1 VTRPQAPVPG
11 PDGADDG
18 GRPREASL
26 ASLLEDST
34 EDLYENAPCGY
45 LSTFPDGQIARVNA
59 TLLGW
64 LGYDRGELV
73 GRRYF
78 SDLLTA
84 GGRLYHE
91 THFAPLL
98 AMQGEIGGVALELQ
112 AADGTRLPVLVNSAV
127 KTDATGE
134 PLLIRTTIVDAR
146 DRRAY
151 ERELLRAR
159 READRE
165 RERLQLL
172 VTTLQRTLLP
182 PELPQVPG
190 LQTAAY
196 YHAAS
201 VDEVGG
207 DFYDLFALARDR
219 WGLFLGDVCGK
230 GAAAAAV
237 TSQIRYT
244 LRAAAVYDPDPAAVL
259 GTLNTALRRDYDRN
273 GGRFCTAAFG
283 VLTANS
289 GGFDLSL
296 ASGGHPAPLLLRA
309 DGTASFQPVEG
320 GPFLGV
326 IDDAVFGAGTIRL
339 NAGDTFLLYTDGLTE
354 ARTGHGRER
363 YGDQALRAFA
373 AGLAPATAV
382 SAITAISALLEGLG
396 DGLDDDTAV
405 LALSVPPPADP
416 SGRPQPGSRPQPGP
430 GEGP

>member
-1 VTRPQAPVPG
+1 MSGTGRSDAGGPG
-11 PDGADDG
+11 DNGQRQDAN
-18 GRPREASL
+18 L

-59 TLLGW
+59 TLLSW
-64 LGYDRGELV
+64 LGYTRGELV

-84 GGRLYHE
+84 GGRIYHE

-112 AADGTRLPVLVNSAV
+112 SADGTRLPVLVNSAV
-127 KTDATGE
+127 KTSATGE

-159 READRE
+159 READLD

-182 PELPQVPG
+182 PELPDVPG
-190 LQTAAY
+190 LETAAY
-196 YHAAS
+196 YHAATR
-201 VDEVGG
+201 DEVGG

-244 LRAAAVYDPDPAAVL
+244 LRAAAVYDPDPATVL
-259 GTLNTALRRDYDRN
+259 GTLNTALRRDYERN

-283 VLTANS
+283 VLTPCA

-309 DGTASFQPVEG
+309 DGTADYQPVGG

-326 IDDAVFGAGTIRL
+326 IDDAGFPATTTRL
-339 NAGDTFLLYTDGLTE
+339 GAGDTFLLYTDGLTE
-354 ARTGHGRER
+354 ARTGNGRER
-363 YGDQALRAFA
+363 YGDHALEAFA
-373 AGLAPATAV
+373 TGIAPATAT
-382 SAITAISALLEGLG
+382 SAINAITALLEGLG
-396 DGLDDDTAV
+396 GGLDDDAAV
-405 LALSVPPPADP
+405 LALSVPPQISEKP
-416 SGRPQPGSRPQPGP
+416 
-430 GEGP
+430 

>member
-1 VTRPQAPVPG
+1 VSGAGPGEGDQRPDAH
-11 PDGADDG
+11 
-18 GRPREASL
+18 L

-59 TLLGW
+59 TLLSW
-64 LGYDRGELV
+64 LGFTRSELV

-112 AADGTRLPVLVNSAV
+112 AADGSRLPVLVNSAV
-127 KTDATGE
+127 KTSVSGA

-159 READRE
+159 READLE

-182 PELPQVPG
+182 PELPDVPG

-196 YHAAS
+196 YHSAS
-201 VDEVGG
+201 RDEVGG

-244 LRAAAVYDPDPAAVL
+244 LRAAAVYDPDPATVL
-259 GTLNTALRRDYDRN
+259 GTLNGALRRDYERN

-283 VLTANS
+283 VLTPRTD
-289 GGFDLSL
+289 GFDLSL

-309 DGTASFQPVEG
+309 DGTADYQDVGG

-326 IDDAVFGAGTIRL
+326 IDDVVFTSTTIRL
-339 NAGDTFLLYTDGLTE
+339 GAGDTFLLYTDGLTE
-354 ARTGHGRER
+354 ARTGMGRDR
-363 YGDQALRAFA
+363 YGELALRAFA
-373 AGLAPATAV
+373 AGLAPATAAG
-382 SAITAISALLEGLG
+382 AIDALTVLLEGLG
-396 DGLDDDTAV
+396 GGLDDDVAV
-405 LALSVPPPADP
+405 LALSVPRTGNAGCLSNQATIVHLTPEDP
-416 SGRPQPGSRPQPGP
+416 
-430 GEGP
+430 

>member
-1 VTRPQAPVPG
+1 VNGIEGNDAGAPG
-11 PDGADDG
+11 EG
-18 GRPREASL
+18 GRPPGADL

-34 EDLYENAPCGY
+34 EDLYENAPCGF

-59 TLLGW
+59 TLLTW
-64 LGYDRGELV
+64 LGYTRGELV

-112 AADGTRLPVLVNSAV
+112 AADGSRLPVLVNSAV
-127 KTDATGE
+127 KTSAAGE
-134 PLLIRTTIVDAR
+134 PLLIRTTIVDAT

-159 READRE
+159 READLE

-182 PELPQVPG
+182 PELPDVPG
-190 LQTAAY
+190 LETAAY

-201 VDEVGG
+201 REEVGG

-244 LRAAAVYDPDPAAVL
+244 LRAAAVYDPDPATVL
-259 GTLNTALRRDYDRN
+259 GTLNSALRRDYERN

-283 VLTANS
+283 VLTPSAD
-289 GGFDLSL
+289 GFDLSL
-296 ASGGHPAPLLLRA
+296 ASGGHPAPLLLCA
-309 DGTASFQPVEG
+309 DGTADYQPVGG

-326 IDDAVFGAGTIRL
+326 IDDVVFTSTTIRL
-339 NAGDTFLLYTDGLTE
+339 GAGDTFLLYTDGLTE
-354 ARTGHGRER
+354 ARTGHGRDR

-373 AGLAPATAV
+373 AGIAPATAAAAID
-382 SAITAISALLEGLG
+382 AITALLEGLG
-396 DGLDDDTAV
+396 GGLDDDVAV
-405 LALSVPPPADP
+405 LALSVPSPPGEP
-416 SGRPQPGSRPQPGP
+416 SGQPRLVDCGRA
-430 GEGP
+430 

>member
-1 VTRPQAPVPG
+1 VSSAGHTDA
-11 PDGADDG
+11 G
-18 GRPREASL
+18 GGSGERDHSQDASV

-59 TLLGW
+59 TLLSW
-64 LGYDRGELV
+64 LGYTRGELV

-78 SDLLTA
+78 SDLLTT
-84 GGRLYHE
+84 GGRIYHE

-112 AADGTRLPVLVNSAV
+112 SADGTRLPVLVNSAV
-127 KTDATGE
+127 KASATGE

-159 READRE
+159 READLE

-172 VTTLQRTLLP
+172 VTTLQATLLP
-182 PELPQVPG
+182 PELPDVPG
-190 LQTAAY
+190 LETAAY

-201 VDEVGG
+201 RDEVGG

-244 LRAAAVYDPDPAAVL
+244 LRAAAVYDPDPATVL
-259 GTLNTALRRDYDRN
+259 GTLNNALRRDYERN

-283 VLTANS
+283 VLTPCP

-296 ASGGHPAPLLLRA
+296 ASGGHPPPLLLRA
-309 DGTASFQPVEG
+309 DGTASYQPVGG

-326 IDDAVFGAGTIRL
+326 IDDAVFPATTTRL
-339 NAGDTFLLYTDGLTE
+339 GAGDTFLLYTDGLTE
-354 ARTGHGRER
+354 ARTGNGRER
-363 YGDQALRAFA
+363 YGDLALNAFA
-373 AGLAPATAV
+373 AGIAPATAA
-382 SAITAISALLEGLG
+382 SAIIAITALLEDLG
-396 DGLDDDTAV
+396 GGLDDDAAV
-405 LALSVPPPADP
+405 LALSVPLQI
-416 SGRPQPGSRPQPGP
+416 SEQS
-430 GEGP
+430 

>member
-1 VTRPQAPVPG
+1 VTGIGRG
-11 PDGADDG
+11 GDGAPGEG
-18 GRPREASL
+18 GRPQEAGL

-45 LSTFPDGQIARVNA
+45 LSTLPDGQIARVNA
-59 TLLGW
+59 TLLSW
-64 LGYDRGELV
+64 LGYTRSELV
-73 GRRYF
+73 GHRYF

-98 AMQGEIGGVALELQ
+98 AMQGEIGGVALELRT
-112 AADGTRLPVLVNSAV
+112 ADGTRLPVLVNSAV
-127 KTDATGE
+127 KNDATGA

-159 READRE
+159 READLE

-182 PELPQVPG
+182 PELPDVPG

-196 YHAAS
+196 YHAATR
-201 VDEVGG
+201 DEVGG
-207 DFYDLFALARDR
+207 DFYDLFAIARDR

-244 LRAAAVYDPDPAAVL
+244 LRAAAVYDPDPATVL
-259 GTLNTALRRDYDRN
+259 GTLNTALRRDYERN
-273 GGRFCTAAFG
+273 DGRFCTAAFG
-283 VLTANS
+283 VLTPS
-289 GGFDLSL
+289 TDGFCLSL

-309 DGTASFQPVEG
+309 DGTADYQEVGG

-326 IDDAVFGAGTIRL
+326 IDDVVFTSTTIRL
-339 NAGDTFLLYTDGLTE
+339 GPGDTFLLYTDGLTE

-363 YGDQALRAFA
+363 YGERALRAFA
-373 AGLAPATAV
+373 VGIAPATA
-382 SAITAISALLEGLG
+382 ATAIDAIRALIEGLG

-405 LALSVPPPADP
+405 LALSVPLPRPAAAADLP
-416 SGRPQPGSRPQPGP
+416 S
-430 GEGP
+430 